1 MQAYNSRLDFL
12 MDAMGITGRQMA
24 AAIHVDPSLISK
36 WRNNHRLL
44 SYRSIH
50 LLKIAEYFI
59 AYDCS
64 PPLRE
69 ILKAY
74 GSKEDWD
81 NQEEL
86 LSWLCRWL
94 TDPRP
99 LPVTALGHSIN
110 HSRYS
115 HDASYTVYLGNDG
128 RREAVLRFLD
138 YILTLPQGQQLY
150 LMSQEDMAWLIEDRD
165 FLAVWQDRLIQLLK
179 KKHKIKIIHWVD
191 RNVNRLNS
199 IIRHWLP
206 LHLTGGIESWF
217 FPKYSNSPFQAT
229 LFILE
234 NDLVITGMSSP
245 NPKDHR
251 YTAVFRDPATI
262 KQCQW
267 MFSTY
272 LCDCHPLIEVCPKT
286 KMKRMLGK
294 TTGTIHTGETAYL
307 IWEPLSFLTMSKDLL
322 TGILAR
328 NNLEDHLLKEC
339 QEYHRQ
345 VAVDFSRTF
354 RLLCNLDS
362 LRKALQASQV
372 LCEELTDITGR
383 PVLVSREDMIQH
395 VHELIES
402 LRINEG
408 LKVAFFSTLGGS
420 PVSLWLRDSD
430 MVFAW
435 SKELP
440 YAAAVSEPTVVEAF
454 YRYYDELWESVPRV
468 NRDPARVIA
477 ELLKLIT

>member
-1 MQAYNSRLDFL
+1 MRAYNSRLDFL
-12 MDAMGITGRQMA
+12 MDTMGITGRQMA
-24 AAIHVDPSLISK
+24 AAIHVDASLISK

-44 SYRSIH
+44 SYSSIH
-50 LLKIAEYFI
+50 LLKIAEYFA

-69 ILKAY
+69 IFKAY
-74 GSKEDWD
+74 GFEINWD

-86 LSWLCRWL
+86 LDWLCRWL
-94 TDPRP
+94 TDPKP
-99 LPVTALGHSIN
+99 LPVTASGHSIN

-115 HDASYTVYLGNDG
+115 NDASYTVYMGNDG
-128 RREAVLRFLD
+128 RREAVLQFLD
-138 YILTLPQGQQLY
+138 YVLTLPQGQQLC

-179 KKHKIKIIHWVD
+179 KRHKIKIIHWVD
-191 RNVNRLNS
+191 RSVNSLNS

-217 FPKYSNSPFQAT
+217 FPKYSDSPFQAT
-229 LFILE
+229 LFILQ

-245 NPKDHR
+245 DLKNHR
-251 YTAVFRDPATI
+251 YTAMFRDPVTI

-267 MFSTY
+267 VFSTY
-272 LCDCHPLIEVCPKT
+272 LSDCHPLIEVCPKT
-286 KMKRMLGK
+286 KMQHMLER

-307 IWEPLSFLTMSKDLL
+307 IWEPTSFLTMSCELL

-328 NNLEDHLLKEC
+328 NNLEDQLMQEC
-339 QEYHRQ
+339 KEYHRQ
-345 VAVDFSRTF
+345 VAVDFSGTS

-383 PVLVSREDMIQH
+383 PIVVSREDMIQH
-395 VHELIES
+395 VHELMES
-402 LRINEG
+402 LRINER
-408 LKVAFFSTLGGS
+408 LKVAFFSTLKGS
-420 PVSLWLRDSD
+420 PVSLMLRDSD

-454 YRYYDELWESVPRV
+454 YRYYDGLWESVPRI
-468 NRDPARVIA
+468 NRDPARVMA

>member
-1 MQAYNSRLDFL
+1 

-307 IWEPLSFLTMSKDLL
+307 IWEPLSFLTISKDLL

-345 VAVDFSRTF
+345 VAVDFSRTLGF
-354 RLLCNLDS
+354 C
-362 LRKALQASQV
+362 AI
-372 LCEELTDITGR
+372 LTVSGR
-383 PVLVSREDMIQH
+383 HYKP
-395 VHELIES
+395 
-402 LRINEG
+402 
-408 LKVAFFSTLGGS
+408 LKSYVKS
-420 PVSLWLRDSD
+420 
-430 MVFAW
+430 
-435 SKELP
+435 
-440 YAAAVSEPTVVEAF
+440 
-454 YRYYDELWESVPRV
+454 
-468 NRDPARVIA
+468 
-477 ELLKLIT
+477 